1 MVRRVWA
8 VGCGLYTELR
18 YCECVVSR
26 ANRSANRR
34 DIAKTDSTDSIGRR
48 YWTRVRSTDQLM
60 EHKTKMAKQR
70 IVVMYGGKADEH
82 SISCI
87 SAAGVLRALDTDKFE
102 AIEVGITKNGEWIV
116 GGEDPRKWNMS
127 EGLPMVEKT
136 DSSKDVVLDV
146 ALGQDGFFA
155 REDDG
160 TLTSLGHVDA
170 VLPVLHGP
178 YGEDGTIQG
187 LFEMMNVPYVGCGV
201 LASAACM
208 DKHYTKVLLAAA
220 GIPVAPGITL
230 DVRDYDAASEFA
242 TEADEMLAAV
252 QQAGLQY
259 PLFVKPSRAGSSFG
273 VTKVEHEGDAAELAA
288 AVFEASHHDW
298 RVLVEQGI
306 DAREIEC
313 AVLCPK
319 AGEAPQ
325 ASWPGEIVL
334 DKRAEGDDQF
344 YDFDS
349 KYVNS
354 DASHVEV
361 PASLPE
367 ETLNRVRETAKK
379 SVHRSRRRRPES
391 CRHLRDGR
399 RRSDGQRN
407 QHHAG
412 LHPDFHVS
420 QGMGGNRRELHR
432 SDHHADR
439 GRAALISIGWL
450 LALV

>member
-1 MVRRVWA
+1 
-8 VGCGLYTELR
+8 
-18 YCECVVSR
+18 
-26 ANRSANRR
+26 
-34 DIAKTDSTDSIGRR
+34 
-48 YWTRVRSTDQLM
+48 
-60 EHKTKMAKQR
+60 MAKKR

-87 SAAGVLRALDTDKFE
+87 SAASALRALDTDKFE
-102 AIEVGITKNGEWIV
+102 AIPVGVTKDGKWIVNGENPLGWSL
-116 GGEDPRKWNMS
+116 D
-127 EGLPMVEKT
+127 EGLPTVEKT
-136 DSSKDVVLDV
+136 PGAKDVVLEV

-160 TLTSLGHVDA
+160 TLTPFGHVDA
-170 VLPVLHGP
+170 VFPVLHGP

-187 LFEMMNVPYVGCGV
+187 LFEMMGVPYVGCGV

-230 DVRDYDAASEFA
+230 DARSFDKASEFKTDA
-242 TEADEMLAAV
+242 NAIMAQVSE
-252 QQAGLQY
+252 AGLQY

-288 AVFEASHHDW
+288 AVYEASRHDW
-298 RVLVEQGI
+298 RILVEQGI

-349 KYVNS
+349 KYM
-354 DASHVEV
+354 DAAASHVEV
-361 PASLPE
+361 PANLPE
-367 ETLNRVRETAKK
+367 ETLNLVRETAKK
-379 SVHRSRRRRPES
+379 AFVAV
-391 CRHLRDGR
+391 DG
-399 RRSDGQRN
+399 
-407 QHHAG
+407 AG
-412 LHPDFHVS
+412 LSRVDTFVTKDGKVMVNEINTMPGFTSISMYPKAWEATGVRYTD
-420 QGMGGNRRELHR
+420 
-432 SDHHADR
+432 
-439 GRAALISIGWL
+439 LITMLIEGVL
-450 LALV
+450 R

>member
-1 MVRRVWA
+1 
-8 VGCGLYTELR
+8 
-18 YCECVVSR
+18 
-26 ANRSANRR
+26 
-34 DIAKTDSTDSIGRR
+34 
-48 YWTRVRSTDQLM
+48 
-60 EHKTKMAKQR
+60 MAKKR

-87 SAAGVLRALDTDKFE
+87 SAASALRALDTDKFE
-102 AIEVGITKNGEWIV
+102 AIPVGITKDGKWIVNGENPLGWSL
-116 GGEDPRKWNMS
+116 D
-127 EGLPMVEKT
+127 EGLPTVEKT
-136 DSSKDVVLDV
+136 PGAKDVVLEV

-160 TLTSLGHVDA
+160 TLTPFGHVDA
-170 VLPVLHGP
+170 VFPVLHGP

-187 LFEMMNVPYVGCGV
+187 LFEMMGVPYVGCGV

-230 DVRDYDAASEFA
+230 DARSFDKASEFKTDTDA
-242 TEADEMLAAV
+242 IMAQVSE
-252 QQAGLQY
+252 AGLQY

-288 AVFEASHHDW
+288 AVYEASHHDW
-298 RVLVEQGI
+298 RILVEQGI

-349 KYVNS
+349 KYM
-354 DASHVEV
+354 DAAASHVEV
-361 PASLPE
+361 PANLPE
-367 ETLNRVRETAKK
+367 ETLNLVRETAKK
-379 SVHRSRRRRPES
+379 AFVAV
-391 CRHLRDGR
+391 DG
-399 RRSDGQRN
+399 
-407 QHHAG
+407 AG
-412 LHPDFHVS
+412 LSRVDTFVTKDGKVMVNEINTMPGFTSISMYPKAWEATGVRYTD
-420 QGMGGNRRELHR
+420 
-432 SDHHADR
+432 
-439 GRAALISIGWL
+439 LITMLIEGVL
-450 LALV
+450 R

>member
-1 MVRRVWA
+1 
-8 VGCGLYTELR
+8 
-18 YCECVVSR
+18 
-26 ANRSANRR
+26 
-34 DIAKTDSTDSIGRR
+34 
-48 YWTRVRSTDQLM
+48 
-60 EHKTKMAKQR
+60 MAKKR

-87 SAAGVLRALDTDKFE
+87 SAASALRALDTDKFE
-102 AIEVGITKNGEWIV
+102 AIPVGITKDGKWIVNGENPLGWSL
-116 GGEDPRKWNMS
+116 D
-127 EGLPMVEKT
+127 EGLPTVEKT
-136 DSSKDVVLDV
+136 PGAKDVVLEV

-160 TLTSLGHVDA
+160 TLTPFGHVDA
-170 VLPVLHGP
+170 VFPVLHGP

-187 LFEMMNVPYVGCGV
+187 LFEMMGVPYVGCGV

-230 DVRDYDAASEFA
+230 DARSFDKASEFK
-242 TEADEMLAAV
+242 TDADAIMAQVSE
-252 QQAGLQY
+252 AGLQY

-288 AVFEASHHDW
+288 AVYEASRHDW
-298 RVLVEQGI
+298 RILVEQGI

-349 KYVNS
+349 KYM
-354 DASHVEV
+354 DAAASHVEV
-361 PASLPE
+361 PANLPE
-367 ETLNRVRETAKK
+367 ETLNLVRETAKK
-379 SVHRSRRRRPES
+379 AFVAV
-391 CRHLRDGR
+391 DG
-399 RRSDGQRN
+399 
-407 QHHAG
+407 AG
-412 LHPDFHVS
+412 LSRVDTFVTKDGKVMVNEINTMPGFTSISMYPKAWEATGVRYTD
-420 QGMGGNRRELHR
+420 
-432 SDHHADR
+432 
-439 GRAALISIGWL
+439 LITL
-450 LALV
+450 LIEGVLR

>member
-1 MVRRVWA
+1 
-8 VGCGLYTELR
+8 
-18 YCECVVSR
+18 
-26 ANRSANRR
+26 
-34 DIAKTDSTDSIGRR
+34 
-48 YWTRVRSTDQLM
+48 
-60 EHKTKMAKQR
+60 MAKKR

-87 SAAGVLRALDTDKFE
+87 SAASALRALDTDKFE
-102 AIEVGITKNGEWIV
+102 AIPVGITKDGKWIVNGENPLGWSL
-116 GGEDPRKWNMS
+116 D
-127 EGLPMVEKT
+127 EGLPTVEKT
-136 DSSKDVVLDV
+136 PGAKDVVLEV

-160 TLTSLGHVDA
+160 TLTPFGHVDE
-170 VLPVLHGP
+170 VFPVLHGP

-187 LFEMMNVPYVGCGV
+187 LFEMMGVPYVGCGV

-230 DVRDYDAASEFA
+230 DARSFDKASEFK
-242 TEADEMLAAV
+242 TDADAIMAQVSE
-252 QQAGLQY
+252 AGLQY

-288 AVFEASHHDW
+288 AVYEASHHDW
-298 RVLVEQGI
+298 RILVEQGI

-349 KYVNS
+349 KYM
-354 DASHVEV
+354 DAAASHVEV
-361 PASLPE
+361 PANLPE
-367 ETLNRVRETAKK
+367 ETLNLVRETAKK
-379 SVHRSRRRRPES
+379 AFVAV
-391 CRHLRDGR
+391 DG
-399 RRSDGQRN
+399 
-407 QHHAG
+407 AG
-412 LHPDFHVS
+412 LSRVDTFVTKDGKVMVNEINTMPGFTSISMYPKAWEATGVRYTD
-420 QGMGGNRRELHR
+420 
-432 SDHHADR
+432 
-439 GRAALISIGWL
+439 LITKLIEGVL
-450 LALV
+450 R

>member
-1 MVRRVWA
+1 
-8 VGCGLYTELR
+8 
-18 YCECVVSR
+18 
-26 ANRSANRR
+26 
-34 DIAKTDSTDSIGRR
+34 
-48 YWTRVRSTDQLM
+48 
-60 EHKTKMAKQR
+60 MAKKR

-87 SAAGVLRALDTDKFE
+87 SAASALRALDTDKFE
-102 AIEVGITKNGEWIV
+102 AIPVGITKDGKWIVNGENPLGWSL
-116 GGEDPRKWNMS
+116 D
-127 EGLPMVEKT
+127 EGLPTVEKT
-136 DSSKDVVLDV
+136 PGAKEVVLEV

-160 TLTSLGHVDA
+160 TLTPFGHVDA
-170 VLPVLHGP
+170 VFPVLHGP

-187 LFEMMNVPYVGCGV
+187 LFEMMGVPYVGCGV

-230 DVRDYDAASEFA
+230 DARSFDKASEFK
-242 TEADEMLAAV
+242 TDADAIMAQVSE
-252 QQAGLQY
+252 AGLQY

-288 AVFEASHHDW
+288 AVYEASRHDW
-298 RVLVEQGI
+298 RILVEQGI

-349 KYVNS
+349 KYM
-354 DASHVEV
+354 DAAASHVEV
-361 PASLPE
+361 PANLPE
-367 ETLNRVRETAKK
+367 ETLNLVRETAKK
-379 SVHRSRRRRPES
+379 AFAAV
-391 CRHLRDGR
+391 DG
-399 RRSDGQRN
+399 
-407 QHHAG
+407 AG
-412 LHPDFHVS
+412 LSRVDTFVTKDGKVMVNEINTMPGFTSISMYPKAWEATGVRYTD
-420 QGMGGNRRELHR
+420 
-432 SDHHADR
+432 
-439 GRAALISIGWL
+439 LITMLIEGVL
-450 LALV
+450 R